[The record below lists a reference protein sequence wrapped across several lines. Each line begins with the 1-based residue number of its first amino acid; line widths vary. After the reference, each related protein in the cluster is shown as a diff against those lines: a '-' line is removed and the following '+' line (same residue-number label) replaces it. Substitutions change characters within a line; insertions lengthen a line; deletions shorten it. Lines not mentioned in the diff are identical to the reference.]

1 MSNLE
6 IRQAGKGEIDSIAQ
20 LELLCFSSPWSRQAF
35 EHDIGNNSLSRYYI
49 VELDGIIIAYGGIW
63 LIHPEGHITNI
74 AVHPAHRRKG
84 VGKEL
89 LRHIIETTEGE
100 GITCHTLEVRISNEG
115 ALKLYRKAGF
125 IECGQRKNYYED
137 TNEAAVIMWRDS
149 SMFI

>member
-1 MSNLE
+1 MNVT
-6 IRQAGKGEIDSIAQ
+6 IRQAGKDEIDAIAQ

-35 EHDIGNNSLSRYYI
+35 ENDIGNNPLSRYYI
-49 VELDGIIIAYGGIW
+49 AELGGMIIAYGGIW

-74 AVHPAHRRKG
+74 AVHPAHRRRG
-84 VGKEL
+84 VGRDL
-89 LRHIIETTEGE
+89 LHHMIRASEGE

-115 ALKLYRKAGF
+115 ALTLYRKAGF

-137 TNEAAVIMWRDS
+137 TNEDAVIMWRDS